1 MALNY
6 NKFPADVYSETVLA
20 PDFEIYRGDFA
31 AELHAINL
39 AQTVM
44 LSRQGLLTEEEASK
58 IAEALFFVE
67 ENVDVDSMKF
77 DGSFEDLFFVIERE
91 LSQRIG
97 IEISGKLHTG
107 RSRNDMEHTM
117 FRMVLREKLVE
128 NLEFHIQLSTML
140 IDKATKSLDE
150 TVLLYTHGQ
159 PAQPSTLAHY
169 LGAIIEVVI
178 RDMRRINSALHDVD
192 LCPMG
197 AGAITTSGFDLDRG
211 LMAELL
217 GFRDCVE
224 NSYGAIAACDYI
236 TASYSALKL
245 SCIHLGRF
253 VQDLATWTGFEI
265 SQLYVPDGF
274 VQVSSIMPQKRNPVP
289 TEHMRLM
296 FSLAAGGAN
305 QIIDTMHNTPFADM
319 NDSERET
326 QSTGHQ
332 VFDRMNRALK
342 LLSGFV
348 DAVQVNKASVKKRID
363 DSLATITE
371 LADSMVRHEKINFRQ
386 AHAIAHLIAKA
397 SIKGKIPLKKFSY
410 DSYCKYFESEI
421 GSAPRMKLLDFKRA
435 SDPGHFV
442 DVRKLRG
449 GPSRSAMLESL
460 KKYKRQSEEIYTTS
474 FKYNERISMAD
485 RLREDTARNL
495 FIH

>member
-1 MALNY
+1 
-6 NKFPADVYSETVLA
+6 
-20 PDFEIYRGDFA
+20 
-31 AELHAINL
+31 
-39 AQTVM
+39 
-44 LSRQGLLTEEEASK
+44 
-58 IAEALFFVE
+58 
-67 ENVDVDSMKF
+67 
-77 DGSFEDLFFVIERE
+77 
-91 LSQRIG
+91 
-97 IEISGKLHTG
+97 
-107 RSRNDMEHTM
+107 
-117 FRMVLREKLVE
+117 
-128 NLEFHIQLSTML
+128 
-140 IDKATKSLDE
+140 
-150 TVLLYTHGQ
+150 
-159 PAQPSTLAHY
+159 
-169 LGAIIEVVI
+169 
-178 RDMRRINSALHDVD
+178 
-192 LCPMG
+192 MG

-245 SCIHLGRF
+245 SCIDLGRF

-386 AHAIAHLIAKA
+386 AHAIAHLIAKT

-421 GSAPRMKLLDFKRA
+421 GSAPRMKPLDFKRI

>member
-1 MALNY
+1 M
-6 NKFPADVYSETVLA
+6 KFKVFDQLFTEYHPKHRVFHVVPGTAS
-20 PDFEIYRGDFA
+20 
-31 AELHAINL
+31 
-39 AQTVM
+39 M
-44 LSRQGLLTEEEASK
+44 KLSRNFNSYSLRQL
-58 IAEALFFVE
+58 
-67 ENVDVDSMKF
+67 
-77 DGSFEDLFFVIERE
+77 
-91 LSQRIG
+91 
-97 IEISGKLHTG
+97 
-107 RSRNDMEHTM
+107 TM

-150 TVLLYTHGQ
+150 IVLLYTNGQ

-421 GSAPRMKLLDFKRA
+421 GSAPRMKPLDFKRV

-449 GPSRSAMLESL
+449 GPSRNAMLESL

>member
-1 MALNY
+1 
-6 NKFPADVYSETVLA
+6 
-20 PDFEIYRGDFA
+20 
-31 AELHAINL
+31 
-39 AQTVM
+39 
-44 LSRQGLLTEEEASK
+44 
-58 IAEALFFVE
+58 
-67 ENVDVDSMKF
+67 
-77 DGSFEDLFFVIERE
+77 
-91 LSQRIG
+91 
-97 IEISGKLHTG
+97 
-107 RSRNDMEHTM
+107 
-117 FRMVLREKLVE
+117 
-128 NLEFHIQLSTML
+128 
-140 IDKATKSLDE
+140 
-150 TVLLYTHGQ
+150 
-159 PAQPSTLAHY
+159 
-169 LGAIIEVVI
+169 
-178 RDMRRINSALHDVD
+178 
-192 LCPMG
+192 
-197 AGAITTSGFDLDRG
+197 
-211 LMAELL
+211 
-217 GFRDCVE
+217 VE

-386 AHAIAHLIAKA
+386 AHAIAHLIAKT
-397 SIKGKIPLKKFSY
+397 SIKEKIPLKKFSY

-421 GSAPRMKLLDFKRA
+421 GSAPRMKPLDFKRV

-449 GPSRSAMLESL
+449 GPSRNAMLESL